1 MTTIVDTVASV
12 PSVATLDR
20 PCDRAYA
27 LGRELQR
34 LAAAQ
39 ASLDHDFCVLVD
51 RFDET
56 GAVAYFDGIRS
67 TAHYLAW
74 ACAMNAAVARE
85 HVRVARA
92 LRALPLTSDLFR
104 QGRLSYSKVRELT
117 RLAGSVDEAELCAL
131 ALELTASQ
139 LARTVASYR
148 LASGSRIRALPERRY
163 SSQPTGD
170 GMVRISVMLPAEEA
184 ALVDAAVE
192 AAARAAALHAAALG
206 AADPQAADPQ
216 AADPQAMG
224 ERPRRWRAPD
234 RVQGLVDVAAL
245 YLDTQQR
252 EPADDHTV
260 VMVHVS
266 AEALGV
272 SADTSSRPDEDV
284 PAGTSLEAGTCLVE
298 GHGAVEPATAERLM
312 CTATV
317 QGVLLSRG
325 RDVLSLGRTRRLA
338 TRAQRRA
345 VRVRDKGI
353 CQFPGCHTT
362 THLDAHH
369 VVPWSQGGASDLDN
383 LILLCRRHH
392 TLVHEGGLRMGPA
405 PAGTARHWDFW
416 MPDGRRVDADGYT
429 AWRDVDELT
438 QILAMR
444 AETADADPDRI
455 FPPHSGAGFSLDE
468 CVRVLFDISSQD
480 LESGAA

>member
-1 MTTIVDTVASV
+1 MTTTVDTV
-12 PSVATLDR
+12 PSDTSIATLDR

-27 LGRELQR
+27 LGLELQS

-39 ASLDHDFCVLVD
+39 ASLDHDFCVLVN

-74 ACAMNAAVARE
+74 ACAMNVAVARE

-92 LRALPLTSDLFR
+92 LRDLPLTSDLFR

-117 RLAGSVDEAELCAL
+117 RLAGLVDEAELCAL
-131 ALELTASQ
+131 SMELTASQ

-170 GMVRISVMLPAEEA
+170 GMVRISVVLPAEEA

-192 AAARAAALHAAALG
+192 AAVREAAVD
-206 AADPQAADPQ
+206 AADPEAADPE
-216 AADPQAMG
+216 AVAIGDH
-224 ERPRRWRAPD
+224 PRTWRAPD
-234 RVQGLVDVAAL
+234 RVQALVDVAAL
-245 YLDTQQR
+245 YLDHQPR
-252 EPADDHTV
+252 DPADDHTV
-260 VMVHVS
+260 VMVHVN

-272 SADTSSRPDEDV
+272 PAGTSSRPEEGV
-284 PAGTSLEAGTCLVE
+284 PAGTSLEAGTCVVE
-298 GHGAVEPATAERLM
+298 GHGAIEPATAERLM
-312 CTATV
+312 CTADV
-317 QGVLLSRG
+317 QGVLLSKG
-325 RDVLSLGRTRRLA
+325 REVLSLGRTRRLA

-345 VRVRDKGI
+345 VRVRDSGI

-369 VVPWSQGGASDLDN
+369 IVPWSQGGPSDLDN

-392 TLVHEGGLRMGPA
+392 TLVHEGGLRIGPA
-405 PAGTARHWDFW
+405 PAGTARHWDFR
-416 MPDGRRVDADGYT
+416 MPDGRRVDADGYK
-429 AWRDVDELT
+429 AWRNVDDLT
-438 QILAMR
+438 QVLAMH
-444 AETADADPDRI
+444 ALAAADADQDRI
-455 FPPHSGAGFSLDE
+455 FPLHGGAGFSLDE
-468 CVRVLFDISSQD
+468 CVRVLFDISTQD
-480 LESGAA
+480 LENAAA